1 MCQDQAAI
9 QQKTP
14 PVNSVIVTGASG
26 FLGQHVVKTLHEK
39 AADFVTY
46 LVLFDKDTFVQ
57 KLDYKPKIPIECIT
71 GSITDPEVVRK
82 AVQKVDC
89 VIHLAAVISVS
100 TFPNVKAMQDVN
112 VKGTALLLDACVG
125 ANVGIIIT
133 CSTQDTAVD
142 LTDQTMVDETYKV
155 EPSNL
160 AFGDYART
168 KLEAEKIVLAKHGSR
183 LKNGDRLRTVVLRP
197 GVLYGELDAIFV
209 TEVIRNAKKQGG
221 VLYHFGSPQ
230 AVSQY
235 AYVGN
240 VAWGFVCA
248 LRKLSQDTSI
258 GGEAYFI
265 GDETPLMQLFKFSE
279 LFIKLYGGRLSS
291 RPIPYTLILVVVLL
305 LEWIVWLISPIKQIN
320 LPISSS
326 TVRYANKKWS
336 FSYNKAKTE
345 LNYSPLFDWEESYSR
360 SCEYYKTA
368 VTLQMTE

>member
-1 MCQDQAAI
+1 MDYVDLMMPC
-9 QQKTP
+9 T
-14 PVNSVIVTGASG
+14 VLVTGASG

-39 AADFVTY
+39 ASDFVTY

-82 AVQKVDC
+82 AVQRVDC

-100 TFPNVKAMQDVN
+100 TFPNVKAMQEVN
-112 VKGTALLLDACVG
+112 VKGTALLLDACID
-125 ANVGIIIT
+125 ANVGLVIT

-142 LTDQTMVDETYKV
+142 LTDQTMIDERYKV
-155 EPSNL
+155 EPHNL

-168 KLEAEKIVLAKHGSR
+168 KLEAEQIVLAKQGSR
-183 LKNGDRLRTVVLRP
+183 LKNGDCMRTAVLRP

-221 VLYHFGSPQ
+221 TLYYFGSPH

-235 AYVGN
+235 VYVGN

-248 LRKLSQDTSI
+248 LKKLRQDKSL

-279 LFIKLYGGRLSS
+279 IFIKLHGCKLSS
-291 RPIPYTLILVVVLL
+291 RPIPYALILAIVIL
-305 LEWIVWLISPIKQIN
+305 LEWIVWLLSPFKQIN
-320 LPISSS
+320 LPVSSS

-336 FSYNKAKTE
+336 FSYNKAKSE
-345 LNYSPLFDWEESYSR
+345 LNYSPLFDWEQSYNR
-360 SCEYYKTA
+360 SCEFYKTTTMEA
-368 VTLQMTE
+368 VT

>member
-1 MCQDQAAI
+1 MPC
-9 QQKTP
+9 T
-14 PVNSVIVTGASG
+14 VLVTGASG

-125 ANVGIIIT
+125 ANVGIVIT

-155 EPSNL
+155 EPRNL

-291 RPIPYTLILVVVLL
+291 RPIPYTLILVIVLL

-368 VTLQMTE
+368 VT

>member
-1 MCQDQAAI
+1 M
-9 QQKTP
+9 
-14 PVNSVIVTGASG
+14 
-26 FLGQHVVKTLHEK
+26 
-39 AADFVTY
+39 
-46 LVLFDKDTFVQ
+46 
-57 KLDYKPKIPIECIT
+57 
-71 GSITDPEVVRK
+71 
-82 AVQKVDC
+82 
-89 VIHLAAVISVS
+89 
-100 TFPNVKAMQDVN
+100 
-112 VKGTALLLDACVG
+112 
-125 ANVGIIIT
+125 
-133 CSTQDTAVD
+133 
-142 LTDQTMVDETYKV
+142 
-155 EPSNL
+155 
-160 AFGDYART
+160 
-168 KLEAEKIVLAKHGSR
+168 
-183 LKNGDRLRTVVLRP
+183 RTVVLRP

-291 RPIPYTLILVVVLL
+291 RPIPYTLILVIVLL

-345 LNYSPLFDWEESYSR
+345 LNYSPLFDWEESFSR

-368 VTLQMTE
+368 VTWQMTEWRKTITEYVIVWSLLSVHCKFDFFEIKLFLSCFSQNTKANKNNKVNKDQCSINDWKKFGKWREQIQ